1 VSQEAYLV
9 GGVRTPF
16 GRHRGALKGARPDDL
31 AAIVLEA
38 ALDRANVPHDAVDE
52 VIYGAANQAGED
64 NRNVARMAVLLS
76 GLSDEIPGYTVNRLC
91 ASSLQAVASAAH
103 QIRTGEADVV
113 VAGGVESMTRAP
125 VVVAKPAREWGA
137 PPEMADTTLGWR
149 LVNPRMREVDGGKA
163 TISLGET
170 AEEVAVL
177 DGITRE
183 ESDAWGLR
191 SQQLTAKAAEARK
204 DDLVPVPLK
213 DGELADDEVP
223 RPNTTI
229 DALARLKPSF
239 KKDGVVTAGSA
250 SPLSDGAGA
259 IVVASERA
267 VERYG
272 LEPRGRVVAS
282 ASAGVPPHIM
292 GLGPVP
298 STEKVLART
307 GWSAGDLDAIEINE
321 AFATQVIASIR
332 RLGLDEEKVNAEG
345 GAIALGHPLGAS
357 GVRLVIGLLG
367 RLEREGGTRGLA
379 TLCVGVGQ
387 GMALLVEKV

>member
-1 VSQEAYLV
+1 
-9 GGVRTPF
+9 
-16 GRHRGALKGARPDDL
+16 
-31 AAIVLEA
+31 
-38 ALDRANVPHDAVDE
+38 
-52 VIYGAANQAGED
+52 
-64 NRNVARMAVLLS
+64 
-76 GLSDEIPGYTVNRLC
+76 
-91 ASSLQAVASAAH
+91 
-103 QIRTGEADVV
+103 
-113 VAGGVESMTRAP
+113 
-125 VVVAKPAREWGA
+125 
-137 PPEMADTTLGWR
+137 MADTTLGWR
-149 LVNPRMREVDGGKA
+149 LVNPRMRDVDDGKA

-177 DGITRE
+177 DGITRD

-191 SQQLTAKAAEARK
+191 SQQLTAKAAATRTG
-204 DDLVPVPLK
+204 DLVAVPLK

-223 RPNTTI
+223 RPDTTI
-229 DALARLKPSF
+229 DALAKLRPSF
-239 KKDGVVTAGSA
+239 MRDGVVTAGSA

-267 VERYG
+267 VEQHG
-272 LEPRGRVVAS
+272 LKPRGRVVAS
-282 ASAGVPPHIM
+282 ASAGVPPHLM

-298 STEKVLART
+298 STEKVLERT
-307 GWSAGDLDAIEINE
+307 GWSVDDLDAIEINE

-332 RLGLDEEKVNAEG
+332 RLGLDEDKVNAEG

>member
-1 VSQEAYLV
+1 MSRAVVLSA
-9 GGVRTPF
+9 VRTPV
-16 GRHRGALKGARPDDL
+16 GRYGGGLAEVRPDDL
-31 AAIVLEA
+31 AATAIA
-38 ALDRANVPHDAVDE
+38 AAVERAGVSAGEIEDVWF
-52 VIYGAANQAGED
+52 GCANQAGED

-76 GLSDEIPGYTVNRLC
+76 GLSDEVPGYTVNRLC
-91 ASSLQAVASAAH
+91 ASSLQAVASAAQ
-103 QIRTGEADVV
+103 QIRSGEADVV

-125 VVVAKPAREWGA
+125 VVMAKPPRGWGA

-149 LVNPRMREVDGGKA
+149 LVNPRMRDVDGGKA
-163 TISLGET
+163 TISLGDT
-170 AEEVAVL
+170 AEEVAAL
-177 DGITRE
+177 DGISRE

-191 SQQLTAKAAEARK
+191 SQQRTAAAVEHRRR
-204 DDLVPVPLK
+204 DLVGVPLK
-213 DGELADDEVP
+213 DGALTEDEVP
-223 RPNTTI
+223 RPNTTME
-229 DALARLKPSF
+229 ALAKLNPSF
-239 KKDGVVTAGSA
+239 RRGGIVTAGSA

-267 VERYG
+267 VEEHG
-272 LEPRGRVVAS
+272 LTPRGRVVAT

-298 STEKVLART
+298 STTKVLDRT
-307 GWSAGDLDAIEINE
+307 GWTVADLDAVEINE
-321 AFATQVIASIR
+321 AFATQVVASIR
-332 RLGLDEEKVNAEG
+332 RLGLDADTVNAEG

-387 GMALLVEKV
+387 GMAMLVEKV